1 MDAMAVLE
9 IIKTIGGALS
19 TLLTVSAV
27 TTLLIKPI
35 RVKFTKWIRKTSDSD
50 NIDNKIDKLTELVE
64 ESIEQNNKL
73 QEDMNTQSEALQ
85 ASLRNSILNL
95 YYKCKEKNSIT
106 DFELQNLS
114 YLFDN
119 YTKLKGNSFVKD
131 CVSYLKG
138 LERKDG

>member
-35 RVKFTKWIRKTSDSD
+35 REKLAKWIRKTSDSD
-50 NIDNKIDKLTELVE
+50 NIDDKIDKLTELVE
-64 ESIEQNNKL
+64 ESIKQNNKL
-73 QEDMNTQSEALQ
+73 QEDMDTQSEALQ

>member
-35 RVKFTKWIRKTSDSD
+35 REKLAKWIRKTSDSD
-50 NIDNKIDKLTELVE
+50 NIDDKIDKLTELVE
-64 ESIEQNNKL
+64 ESIKQNNKL
-73 QEDMNTQSEALQ
+73 QADMDTQSEALQ

-131 CVSYLKG
+131 CVLYLKG

>member
-35 RVKFTKWIRKTSDSD
+35 REKFTKRIRKTSDSD

-131 CVSYLKG
+131 CGSYLKG

>member
-1 MDAMAVLE
+1 MDVVAVLE

-35 RVKFTKWIRKTSDSD
+35 REKFTKWIRKTSDSD